1 MTLTR
6 TQRSKCLHLLQSIPR
21 YVEVPP
27 NIEATRIISCFSAV
41 LSCYPN
47 QLLLKVDSKIMISFG
62 YWQTICY
69 HMYKAH
75 RRIQCE
81 LLL

>member
-6 TQRSKCLHLLQSIPR
+6 TQRNKCLPLQGIPR
-21 YVEVPP
+21 YDEVPP
-27 NIEATRIISCFSAV
+27 NIEAKRIISYFSAV
-41 LSCYPN
+41 LSYYPN
-47 QLLLKVDSKIMISFG
+47 QLLLKVDSKILISFS
-62 YWQTICY
+62 YWQAICY
-69 HMYKAH
+69 RMYKAH